1 MAWDPRGYLVCRRR
15 CGGYLLAPTPGS
27 GPTPCAFRCGSFAS
41 WWCELCRAEVCR
53 DHAIARED
61 GTFLCERCAAEARR
75 ATEAQERRVSGE
87 RRRQLAEAV
96 AAVSTCTDA
105 HQLLEAVTSHV
116 DQPIAEECR
125 DAWIRVVVGKVAPN
139 HEIAH
144 FASRGLRRRWEETE
158 PRHPAWLAAGLQGAP
173 DMILD
178 AAGGLWLS
186 PPAERLEGAEA
197 TLVLRPSR
205 PLELVGRGNDQH
217 VTNARQRLRTGE
229 PPVYARA
236 VKAALEY
243 ALR

>member
-15 CGGYLLAPTPGS
+15 CGGYVLAPTPGS
-27 GPTPCAFRCGSFAS
+27 GPTPCAFRCGALAS

-61 GTFLCERCAAEARR
+61 GTFLCERCAEEARSAAEAR
-75 ATEAQERRVSGE
+75 ERRVAAE
-87 RRRQLAEAV
+87 RRRRLAEAV
-96 AAVSTCTDA
+96 AAVSACTDA
-105 HQLLEAVTSHV
+105 HQLLAAVTAHV
-116 DQPIAEECR
+116 DQPIAEDCR
-125 DAWIRVVVGKVAPN
+125 DAWIRVVVGKVPPN
-139 HEIAH
+139 HEFAH
-144 FASRGLRRRWEETE
+144 FAQRGLRRRWEETE
-158 PRHPAWLAAGLQGAP
+158 PRHPAWLAAGLQGGP
-173 DMILD
+173 DMTLD

-186 PPAERLEGAEA
+186 PPAERLEGVEV

-205 PLELVGRGNDQH
+205 PLELAGRGKEQH
-217 VTNARQRLRTGE
+217 VTNARQRLRSGE